1 MTSRPLTDAQ
11 AIVTAQELSD
21 WLSLDNPSDPLLSPM
36 AQAAT
41 SALIEWLEMELIT
54 RERELTLEHWPKVGT
69 DTYPSVSPNDF
80 LYELRVD
87 LPFSHTAA
95 TLNSVDSFGVDV
107 SADVELMQGKPFK
120 MVFDDIYQTD
130 TNEAAIIARYE
141 TGFGTIDDVPE
152 QLKTAVKMLAA
163 YMYEHRGACDV
174 TDAIKTSGAAMFA
187 QPYKMN
193 LVVM

>member
-1 MTSRPLTDAQ
+1 MSSRPLTDAH

-21 WLSLDNPSDPLLSPM
+21 WLALDNPSDPLLAPM

-41 SALIEWLEMELIT
+41 SALIEWLEMELIS
-54 RERELTLEHWPKVGT
+54 RQRELTLEYWPKVGT
-69 DTYPSVSPNDF
+69 DTSPSISPNDY
-80 LYELRVD
+80 LYQLRTD
-87 LPFSHTAA
+87 LPFSHTAT
-95 TLNSVDSFGVDV
+95 TLDSVDSFGVDV
-107 SADVELMQGKPFK
+107 LTDVALMQGKPFK

-130 TNEAAIIARYE
+130 TDEAAIIATYT

-174 TDAIKTSGAAMFA
+174 SDAIKTSGAAMFA
-187 QPYKMN
+187 QPYKLN